1 MKKNNIILTGLMGSG
16 KTTIGRAYSKR
27 YNMSFIDLDEFIEKN
42 ENKKINDIF
51 KKFGESYFRRLESQ
65 AISDISSY
73 KNFVIS
79 TGGGILE
86 NEENIKRLKEIGY
99 VIYLKSSVET
109 LYGRVK
115 NDDKRPLLNC
125 ANPKDKLKELL
136 EKREKNYLKADF
148 VINSEQKIDKIIEEI
163 NEKIKS

>member
-1 MKKNNIILTGLMGSG
+1 M
-16 KTTIGRAYSKR
+16 
-27 YNMSFIDLDEFIEKN
+27 
-42 ENKKINDIF
+42 
-51 KKFGESYFRRLESQ
+51 
-65 AISDISSY
+65 
-73 KNFVIS
+73 
-79 TGGGILE
+79 E